1 MIDMGF
7 IDIHVHVRKRPGPLR
22 GGKQSY
28 ITPQQLIKRY
38 DELGIEKGVL
48 LPGVNPECS
57 VQIQS
62 NEEILEIV
70 EAYPDRFIPF
80 CNIDPRAVSNSPD
93 APLDELLNYYR
104 EMGCKGVGE
113 VAANL
118 PFLHPL
124 VQNLFKHVQKVGF
137 PLTFHIA
144 PQIGGAYGLYD
155 DPGLPQLERCLQLF
169 PNLKFLG
176 HSQPFW
182 AEISQL
188 ETPADRYGYP
198 KYPVKE
204 EGVVPKLMRRY
215 QNLYGDLSAYSGYNA
230 LARDPSYAVQFL
242 TEFQDRLLFGTDIV
256 APDTPAPLTDFLLK
270 LLNEGQISEKIFR
283 KIARENALK
292 LLKL

>member
-1 MIDMGF
+1 MF
-7 IDIHVHVRKRPGPLR
+7 IDIHVHVRKRPAPLR
-22 GGKQSY
+22 HGKQAY
-28 ITPQQLIKRY
+28 IAPQQLIERY
-38 DELGIEKGVL
+38 DKLGIERGVL
-48 LPGVNPECS
+48 LPGANPECS
-57 VQIQS
+57 VQNQS
-62 NEEILEIV
+62 NEEVLEIA
-70 EAYPDRFIPF
+70 ELYPDRFIPF
-80 CNIDPRAVSNSPD
+80 CNIDPRAVTNSAD

-118 PFLHPL
+118 PFLHPM
-124 VQNLFKHVQKVGF
+124 VQNLFRHVQKVGL

-144 PQIGGAYGLYD
+144 PQIGGVYGLYD

-169 PNLKFLG
+169 PKLKFLG

-182 AEISQL
+182 AEIGRL

-215 QNLYGDLSAYSGYNA
+215 QNLYGDLSAHSGYNA
-230 LARDPSYAVQFL
+230 LTRDPEYAVQFL

-256 APDTPAPLTDFLLK
+256 TPDTEAPLVDFLLK
-270 LLNEGQISEKIFR
+270 MLNEGQISEKVFR
-283 KIARENALK
+283 KISRENALK
-292 LLKL
+292 ILGL